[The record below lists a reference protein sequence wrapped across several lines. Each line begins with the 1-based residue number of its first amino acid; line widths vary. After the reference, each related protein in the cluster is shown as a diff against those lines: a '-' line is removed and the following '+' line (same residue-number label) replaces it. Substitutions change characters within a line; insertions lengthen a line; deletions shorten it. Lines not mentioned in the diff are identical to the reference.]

1 MTTENLLFD
10 IRSKYKV
17 DFSLVPLA
25 VIILELA
32 VMGTEIAKA
41 SHNSTTDIIVMRLI
55 HTIILL
61 FLASGFSR
69 LLSFIKK
76 NELTYFGIS
85 FSGFAVI
92 SIGILL
98 HRILANAFHVEALSV
113 YRNIATG
120 FVQGFF
126 WFPLFIAIGSKRT
139 EIFHAFRDYEQRLIT
154 ATRASSRTSEEFRNL
169 QVSTHEEIRLEL
181 FTYCK
186 QLRNAIA
193 AIDIQRSPLPEANSQ
208 LQTHLLG
215 NELRRLSMRLET
227 FGSEQESST
236 FMGQNTRSVKLL
248 ISQFRA
254 LYSTVSRIAPLRSRH
269 YSIVLLVLIAPAY
282 INYFSLA
289 ETLVSLPLITLAII
303 IFSHLVTK
311 SASSGSPKAM
321 RNSSILI
328 YATGLLPLVSNQI
341 GQAITHD
348 PRTAYPIY
356 IGALTLPASYYIFM
370 KFLQVLQP
378 HAIELIRS
386 DQLVASSALRN
397 AVTTVV
403 SNEFSHTLAHRW
415 AIYIHGKILT
425 RLAATSLRLET
436 ASSTGDRN
444 SFIEAI
450 ETLLQLLDYPDV
462 NFEQAPTDLNT
473 EVHSRLDPWFGLLD
487 IDLQIEPG
495 LMEIRNS
502 RVQDLGEVIEELVSN
517 SIRHGKA
524 QKIALKV
531 RRMGDKD
538 IQVTAI
544 DDAIIA
550 PPAFQSRFGLGTR
563 IFNLASDG
571 RWTLMR
577 VGSTTELNLLMTIE
591 S

>member
-76 NELTYFGIS
+76 NELTYFGSS

-126 WFPLFIAIGSKRT
+126 WFPLFIAIGSRRT

-193 AIDIQRSPLPEANSQ
+193 AIDTQRSPLPEANSQ

-236 FMGQNTRSVKLL
+236 YMGQNTRSVKLL

-450 ETLLQLLDYPDV
+450 ETLLQLLDY
-462 NFEQAPTDLNT
+462 
-473 EVHSRLDPWFGLLD
+473 RLDPWFGLLD